1 MSDRPSEDRPP
12 EEHVHLINSFA
23 YGWRKLNLIYE
34 HEPRGEMPEAP
45 MLGHLIVISQGN
57 FRGSY
62 CVDGTW
68 HHYDYG
74 KGDIAIVPV
83 SELFPRTLIDR
94 EVPLIELF
102 LDPKVLDYSQGLDL
116 EPQWQIRDPL
126 IEQMGLA
133 LQQEVW
139 SVGPA
144 CIDYADA
151 IAIALSSHLARRYG
165 KTAVTTLSGQ
175 LTLQQMQQIRDYIQ
189 SHLMEDLRVDRLAKL
204 LQLSPGHFATLFKQR
219 MGLTPHQY
227 VVQQRLDRAC
237 TLLRQSDL
245 PILTI
250 AHQVGLQTQSHFTR
264 LFHQQIG
271 VTPKQYRD
279 HSR

>member
-1 MSDRPSEDRPP
+1 MSDRPP
-12 EEHVHLINSFA
+12 EEHLHLIDSFA

-45 MLGHLIVISQGN
+45 MPGHMIVIAQGN
-57 FRGSY
+57 FRGSLY
-62 CVDGTW
+62 VEGTW
-68 HHYDYG
+68 HHRDYG
-74 KGDIAIVPV
+74 KGDIAILPV

-94 EVPLIELF
+94 EVSLIELF
-102 LDPKVLDYSQGLDL
+102 LDPKVLDLSQGLEL

-139 SVGPA
+139 SAGPSGV
-144 CIDYADA
+144 DYADA
-151 IAIALSSHLARRYG
+151 IAIALSTHVARRYG
-165 KTAVTTLSGQ
+165 KAALTPTPGQ
-175 LTLQQMQQIRDYIQ
+175 LTLQQMQQVRDYVEI
-189 SHLMEDLRVDRLAKL
+189 HLTEDLRVDRLAQL
-204 LQLSPGHFATLFKQR
+204 VQLSPGHFATLFKNR
-219 MGLTPHQY
+219 AGLTPHQY

-250 AHQVGLQTQSHFTR
+250 GHQVGLQTQSHFTR
-264 LFHQQIG
+264 LFHQRIG
-271 VTPKQYRD
+271 MTPKQYRD
-279 HSR
+279 HCR

>member
-1 MSDRPSEDRPP
+1 MSDRPP
-12 EEHVHLINSFA
+12 EEHLHLIDSFA

-45 MLGHLIVISQGN
+45 MPGHLIVIAQGD
-57 FRGSY
+57 FRGSF
-62 CVDGTW
+62 CMEGTW
-68 HHYDYG
+68 HHLDYG
-74 KGDIAIVPV
+74 QGDIIILPV

-102 LDPKVLDYSQGLDL
+102 LDPMVLDLTQGLEL

-139 SVGPA
+139 TAGA
-144 CIDYADA
+144 AGADYADA
-151 IAIALSSHLARRYG
+151 IAIALSSHVARRYG
-165 KTAVTTLSGQ
+165 KAAVTTPPGQ
-175 LTLQQMQQIRDYIQ
+175 LTLQQMQQIRDYVQ
-189 SHLMEDLRVDRLAKL
+189 THLTEDLSVDRLAQL
-204 LQLSPGHFATLFKQR
+204 VQLSPGHFATLFKR
-219 MGLTPHQY
+219 TFNLTPHQY

-250 AHQVGLQTQSHFTR
+250 VHRVGFQTQSHFTR
-264 LFHQQIG
+264 LFHQRMG
-271 VTPKQYRD
+271 LTPKQYRD
-279 HSR
+279 RAR